1 MMAMTENKFQMVSVH
16 LGCFGQVFL
25 VPSLGMWNR
34 KAFPVG
40 CWHLI
45 SALRLKRREDS
56 CDTGNCSR
64 SEKQRYDSRGWS
76 DALEHRCGVPV
87 TRYSRSFGAKS
98 AGNCRKSSCNFRV
111 RCSCASFGVESVGV
125 SS

>member
-1 MMAMTENKFQMVSVH
+1 MAMTENRFQMVSVH
-16 LGCFGQVFL
+16 LGSFGQVFL

-45 SALRLKRREDS
+45 SALRLREDS

-76 DALEHRCGVPV
+76 DALEHRCEVPV
-87 TRYSRSFGAKS
+87 TR
-98 AGNCRKSSCNFRV
+98 GNCRKSSCNFRV